1 MDQRQWAMP
10 PSGRRK
16 VFPFSNDMSE
26 FLTCRVDFWMALPEM
41 QFSISLTN
49 HLLLPN
55 SRIWLERTAA
65 RSNRI
70 NGIDC
75 IWKNN
80 FKRLLII
87 ILYHALAQLPAG
99 QILHEKV
106 AGRAPAQCQ
115 VGLFN
120 GGIGMRAPLRI
131 TSYYHPR
138 MLDSTWIL
146 IRDHSGCRMAVSGR
160 T

>member
-1 MDQRQWAMP
+1 MDRRQWAMP

-16 VFPFSNDMSE
+16 VHAVSNDMSA

-41 QFSISLTN
+41 QFSNRLTN

-87 ILYHALAQLPAG
+87 NLSHTLAQHPAG
-99 QILHEKV
+99 QVLHEKV
-106 AGRAPAQCQ
+106 AGRVPVQCQ

-131 TSYYHPR
+131 TSYYHPI
-138 MLDSTWIL
+138 MLRQHMDFDQGS
-146 IRDHSGCRMAVSGR
+146 
-160 T
+160 